1 MKSLL
6 GHLPA
11 ILTLAL
17 SIALPVSAQ
26 DLGDRI
32 IPNDPANYRLSES
45 AHDGAGPMEYTGL
58 IGRND
63 MATNFLYLHAGR
75 ILPEGGI
82 GHHFHHSIEE
92 MYVLLSGEAEFTIN
106 GHTSVLEAPVVV
118 PNKLGSSH
126 GLVNT
131 SDEPLRW
138 LNFAVSE
145 VKGQGD
151 AFDLGDNRVGADL
164 DPVPVFVY
172 GKLDQERRNIFE
184 QTDDAVEYTRVLGP
198 EVFSTNWNHVDQ
210 IIIPPGSSTDPR
222 TLKGMEEVYYVMEGS
237 GSLAIDGAATSIKRD
252 DAFWATMEET
262 VSIAN
267 NGSEDLKVLIIGIA
281 ADKQKAEISY
291 PDAIVLQMDFVVPA
305 ENHKEFE
312 EMYHSI
318 YVPAMKVQEGYL
330 SSRLL
335 RLYPDEVAERIQAI
349 PTEFNYQIQISYDTE
364 ANRRSWELSDQHN
377 IAWPAATSLVEEFK
391 WRGYDVMGRD
401 DNN

>member
-1 MKSLL
+1 M
-6 GHLPA
+6 
-11 ILTLAL
+11 LAL
-17 SIALPVSAQ
+17 SIALPVNAQ
-26 DLGDRI
+26 DLRDRI
-32 IPNDPANYRLSES
+32 VHNDPETYRLANS
-45 AHDGAGPMEYTGL
+45 AHDGAGPIEYTEI
-58 IGRND
+58 IGRHD
-63 MATNFLYLHAGR
+63 LATNFLYLHAGR

-145 VKGQGD
+145 VKARGD

-172 GKLDQERRNIFE
+172 GKLDQDRRTVYE
-184 QTDDAVEYTRVLGP
+184 QSDDAVEYTRVLGP
-198 EVFSTNWNHVDQ
+198 EVFSTTWNHVDQ
-210 IIIPPGSSTDPR
+210 IIIPPGSATDPR

-237 GSLAIDGAATSIKRD
+237 GTVAVDGEAASVRRD
-252 DAFWATMEET
+252 HAFWATMEET

-267 NGSEDLKVLIIGIA
+267 NGSEDLKILIIGIA